1 MVALTMHAANRIL
14 EREIPYEAVEAC
26 RLVAPILNQNPLRF
40 RYKGLVIVAYKIGAI
55 PRMISVWTANEVD
68 GSI

>member
-26 RLVAPILNQNPLRF
+26 RLAAPILNETPLRF
-40 RYKGLVIVAYKIGAI
+40 RYKELVIVAYKTGSI
-55 PRMISVWTANEVD
+55 PRMISVWKASEAV
-68 GSI
+68 

>member
-26 RLVAPILNQNPLRF
+26 RLAAPILNENPLRF
-40 RYKGLVIVAYKIGAI
+40 RYKDLVIVAYKAGSI
-55 PRMISVWTANEVD
+55 PRMISVWKTGEAA
-68 GSI
+68 